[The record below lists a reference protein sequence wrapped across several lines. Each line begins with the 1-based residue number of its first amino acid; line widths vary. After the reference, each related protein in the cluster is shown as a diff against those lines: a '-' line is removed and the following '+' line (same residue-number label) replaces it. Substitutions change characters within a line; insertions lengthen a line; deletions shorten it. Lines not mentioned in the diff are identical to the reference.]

1 MVSTLSAY
9 EYGSIVVSA
18 TAIAVIF
25 WLLSDF
31 TGIQRFTSAAIG
43 GIVAAIVMAITLM
56 VLKPS

>member
-18 TAIAVIF
+18 TAVAVIF
-25 WLLSDF
+25 WLLGDL